1 MSQACPSNE
10 AADQLVIYAREKD
23 RERERDQQ
31 LRDSKVCTKVVDGV
45 CWIYNNSLALS
56 RHDGTRLRPSIVVVV
71 VARERERDEKR
82 GLRERERAAAGM

>member
-1 MSQACPSNE
+1 MSQARPSNE
-10 AADQLVIYAREKD
+10 AADQLVVYA

-56 RHDGTRLRPSIVVVV
+56 RHGGTRLRPSIVVVV
-71 VARERERDEKR
+71 VARER
-82 GLRERERAAAGM
+82 GREMKSEV